1 MEEQNNEC
9 WTELLGRPK
18 AGLRL
23 STATTKLAN
32 SPITDAPDDIV
43 VSLSG
48 SFQLDF
54 VVHDGPDGFRRFC
67 IRFKKW
73 IWYDGS
79 WQSERTHD
87 AQLIVWAV
95 LADGIGHRKLFA
107 AFYRVCHAARSV

>member
-1 MEEQNNEC
+1 MEIWHLAAGLFPSMYLSVEFN
-9 WTELLGRPK
+9 PK

-54 VVHDGPDGFRRFC
+54 VVHDAPEGF
-67 IRFKKW
+67 
-73 IWYDGS
+73 
-79 WQSERTHD
+79 
-87 AQLIVWAV
+87 
-95 LADGIGHRKLFA
+95 
-107 AFYRVCHAARSV
+107 